1 MTSSDWSV
9 SVNTWVA
16 APGDDTRR
24 LEEALVRCQGEYLKY
39 RVFSRKVRMVC
50 QEQLTNFTI
59 SFLNE
64 TPSFL

>member
-16 APGDDTRR
+16 APGDDTKR

-39 RVFSRKVRMVC
+39 RVFSRKVRMNGVSG
-50 QEQLTNFTI
+50 TI
-59 SFLNE
+59 DKFYHLLSE
-64 TPSFL
+64 